1 MNFSVLPPE
10 VSSTQMYSG
19 AGSGPMLAAAASWD
33 GLGGELSSAAE
44 SFSSVTSGVPWQGS
58 AAAAMTAVATQY
70 AQWLNAAGA
79 QAGGAAAGA
88 KAVAGIFEAAKAAI
102 AHPMEVAAN
111 RVQLVSLVKLNL
123 FGLNAPA
130 IAATEGAYE
139 QMWAQNV
146 AALAGYHGAASAVA
160 AQLAPWQ
167 QALQTLP
174 GLASPAAASAAAPKP
189 AASALSQAL
198 QVVAQLDEQA
208 LSNLASN
215 NAAARSG
222 AAMFLDAALSVAS
235 TDLSSGNIL
244 QAATDVTAGE
254 LVQAGVVGSVIYS
267 DVVFLPGL
275 VPFDLEVFGEELSM

>member
-10 VSSTQMYSG
+10 VSSAQMYSG
-19 AGSGPMLAAAASWD
+19 AGSGPMLAAAASWE

-88 KAVAGIFEAAKAAI
+88 KAVAGIFETAKAAI

-111 RVQLVSLVKLNL
+111 RVQLVSLVKSNL

-130 IAATEGAYE
+130 IAATDGAYE

-146 AALAGYHGAASAVA
+146 AALAGYHGAASTVA
-160 AQLAPWQ
+160 AQLAPWA
-167 QALQTLP
+167 QALQPLGSAAP
-174 GLASPAAASAAAPKP
+174 AASPAASVTVTQLFQDI
-189 AASALSQAL
+189 AASN
-198 QVVAQLDEQA
+198 QVLVAQLRSQTQTGIFVVK
-208 LSNLASN
+208 SFVSSGF
-215 NAAARSG
+215 NAAG
-222 AAMFLDAALSVAS
+222 AALG
-235 TDLSSGNIL
+235 SGNIGM
-244 QAATDVTAGE
+244 AAGD
-254 LVQAGVVGSVIYS
+254 VVGTAAVGVGS
-267 DVVFLPGL
+267 LT
-275 VPFDLEVFGEELSM
+275 EVFGEDVGTLIELPGTDLALLGEGLQVGIHGF